1 MIVVLDSALS
11 SVFGTA
17 DSLVASVSTVQFLM
31 CCAASIVLGAAVAC
45 IYMFRHKYSKNF
57 VVTLALL
64 PLIVQMVITLVN
76 GNLGAG
82 IAVMGVFNLVRVRSI
97 PGGARNRGRGVWGVL
112 PGCRSG

>member
-1 MIVVLDSALS
+1 MLDFALS

-82 IAVMGVFNLVRVRSI
+82 IAVMGVFNLLRQALPTWSMRRSRKLRRRLTKA
-97 PGGARNRGRGVWGVL
+97 PL
-112 PGCRSG
+112 T

>member
-1 MIVVLDSALS
+1 MLDFALS
-11 SVFGTA
+11 SVFGTV

-64 PLIVQMVITLVN
+64 
-76 GNLGAG
+76 
-82 IAVMGVFNLVRVRSI
+82 
-97 PGGARNRGRGVWGVL
+97 
-112 PGCRSG
+112 